1 MRLSLSRLVPL
12 SVFACAL
19 VMSLSGCD
27 NKKYPACKKDKQC
40 KVDLG
45 EKCVDGQCQNCT
57 TNDDCKGK
65 APGGGDWTC
74 YQFRCTDPNAIPAG
88 AGGGGKKLGDPC
100 TQTAECGGGTV
111 CTEGKCSNC
120 TDDLQCSPGTCD
132 LGTGLCNSPGGGG
145 GGGTACQTDDQCA
158 MDEIC
163 DNGTCVFSGV
173 EPGGQNPC
181 AVEAVFFDFDSPN
194 LSTEAQDQLKGLSDC
209 MKQQNKLVYL
219 EAHAD
224 QRGTEEYNIMLTD
237 KRGNVVKKFLEDLGV
252 TASNMQVVSKGD
264 LEASGTDEASMQK
277 DRRVEFVWP

>member
-1 MRLSLSRLVPL
+1 MRNTLSRLAPSSL
-12 SVFACAL
+12 FACAL
-19 VMSLSGCD
+19 VMVLPLGGC
-27 NKKYPACKKDKQC
+27 KPEYPKCKKDKHC

-45 EKCVDGQCQNCT
+45 EKCVDGQCQNCAT
-57 TNDDCKGK
+57 DDDCKGK

-74 YQFRCTDPNAIPAG
+74 YQFRCTDPSTIPAG
-88 AGGGGKKLGDPC
+88 AGGAGALGSPC
-100 TQTAECGGGTV
+100 TATNECGGGLV
-111 CTEGKCSNC
+111 CAEGKCANC

-132 LGTGLCNSPGGGG
+132 LGTGTCTTPGG

-163 DNGTCVFSGV
+163 DNGQCAFSGDT
-173 EPGGQNPC
+173 PAGPNPC
-181 AVEAVFFDFDSPN
+181 SVEAVFFDFDSPN
-194 LSTEAQDQLKGLSDC
+194 LSSEAQDQLKGLSEC
-209 MKQQNKLVYL
+209 MKQQNRLVYL

-237 KRGNVVKKFLEDLGV
+237 KRGNGVKKFLEDLGV

-264 LEASGTDEASMQK
+264 LEATGTDAASMQK